1 MRILLTNR
9 WLVGGSGTETLVRDL
24 VVGLRRSGHTVVT
37 YAPSVGR
44 LAAIIRA
51 TGSPVTTS
59 VRDIAEPPDIIHGH
73 HTGPTMVALSRFPKV
88 PAVFVCHD
96 FSADHDD
103 PPEHPRIRRYLYVRE
118 ALKGRLCDER
128 GIDPA
133 QTEFWR
139 NTIDLHRIGPAAP
152 VPRKLRTAAVF
163 GHPGANPQTEL
174 LAAICQRGG
183 IAFKGQALSG
193 PVAKPLEAIRG
204 IDLVFASGIMAIEAL
219 AAGHVVV
226 NADRFGVGGLV
237 TFSRLEHFGQWNF
250 AIGGLSSHPDL
261 SGLDADLAD
270 YDAEDAARVC
280 QKIRSDWCVE
290 KGVERLEQIYRD
302 VLQQHAPQSDCEL
315 EAIAMAKFL
324 EKYIQDMR
332 VYDQAF
338 LNKRAGFA
346 DFQGLIE
353 NLNSTNIEL
362 IREIQKLRRGGPLE
376 RILRRAWNVI
386 SRRN

>member
-1 MRILLTNR
+1 MRILLTNKQ
-9 WLVGGSGTETLVRDL
+9 LVGGTGTETLVRDL

-37 YAPSVGR
+37 YAPQIGR
-44 LAAIIRA
+44 AAAIIRA

-73 HTGPTMVALSRFPKV
+73 HTGPTMAALARFPKV

-96 FSADHDD
+96 FSAEYDD
-103 PPEHPRIRRYLYVRE
+103 PPDHPRIRRYLYVRE

-128 GIDPA
+128 GIGPD

-139 NTIDLHRIGPAAP
+139 NTIDLQRIGPAAP
-152 VPRKLRTAAVF
+152 VPRTLRTAAMF

-174 LAAICQRGG
+174 LAAVCQRRGVS
-183 IAFKGQALSG
+183 FKGEVLSE
-193 PVAKPLEAIRG
+193 PLAKPLEAIRG

-219 AAGHVVV
+219 AAGHAVV

-237 TFSRLEHFGQWNF
+237 TFDRLEYFGQWNF

-270 YDAEDAARVC
+270 YDADDASRVC

-302 VLQQHAPQSDCEL
+302 VLHETQHAPHSDGEL
-315 EAIAMAKFL
+315 EAIAMATFL

-362 IREIQKLRRGGPLE
+362 IREIQKLRRGGL
-376 RILRRAWNVI
+376 LRRFWNVF
-386 SRRN
+386 SRPN